1 MYVSDIVVAS
11 TLYSDEGLQKGLE
24 WLDRAIY
31 EHKSKLVISKQIDKV
46 TTEATDKSE
55 STTDATD
62 KSVSTTDATD
72 KSESTTDATDKSVST
87 TDATD
92 KSVSTTDATDK
103 SVSTTDATDKSVS
116 TTDATDKNA
125 ITTDTTEKVTA
136 DWATVTRKESIFEQY
151 AKKSLAS
158 LGKIFLVNVEN

>member
-1 MYVSDIVVAS
+1 MFCMYVSDIVVAS
-11 TLYSDEGLQKGLE
+11 TLYFDEGLQKGLE

-31 EHKSKLVISKQIDKV
+31 EHNSKSVISKQIDKV
-46 TTEATDKSE
+46 TTDTTDKSE
-55 STTDATD
+55 
-62 KSVSTTDATD
+62 STTDATD
-72 KSESTTDATDKSVST
+72 KSESTTDATDKSEST

-92 KSVSTTDATDK
+92 KSESTTDATDK
-103 SVSTTDATDKSVS
+103 SESTTDTTDKSVS

-136 DWATVTRKESIFEQY
+136 DWATVTTKESIFEQY

>member
-1 MYVSDIVVAS
+1 MLCMYVSDIVVAS

-31 EHKSKLVISKQIDKV
+31 EHKSKSVISNQIDKV

-55 STTDATD
+55 
-62 KSVSTTDATD
+62 
-72 KSESTTDATDKSVST
+72 
-87 TDATD
+87 
-92 KSVSTTDATDK
+92 STTDATDK

-136 DWATVTRKESIFEQY
+136 DWATVTTKESIFEQY

-158 LGKIFLVNVEN
+158 LGKIFLVRVEN